1 MHQKKV
7 LQEISEDGVNRMK
20 HIYENN
26 NMKTKGTMTQL
37 RDINCHL
44 VIERNWDDEKDYQM
58 KKVPLKQSET
68 QTEAGA
74 LVDNPLLFMNET
86 DLKEF
91 ITQMNLYD

>member
-1 MHQKKV
+1 
-7 LQEISEDGVNRMK
+7 MK

-58 KKVPLKQSET
+58 KKVPLK
-68 QTEAGA
+68 
-74 LVDNPLLFMNET
+74 
-86 DLKEF
+86 
-91 ITQMNLYD
+91 